1 MSESGGMHMCVC
13 VCVSMHVLLQWCG
26 AYPVSCLGR
35 PAALHTAS
43 LSLYTDVWRGTEVR
57 RCMGLAVK
65 LVLISQNYQKLQTG
79 VHNNQLCI
87 LIHEV
92 EPSMKCTHSYVC
104 RLYTVLNA
112 VYCVL
117 DIMKI

>member
-1 MSESGGMHMCVC
+1 M
-13 VCVSMHVLLQWCG
+13 
-26 AYPVSCLGR
+26 
-35 PAALHTAS
+35 
-43 LSLYTDVWRGTEVR
+43 R
-57 RCMGLAVK
+57 RCVGLAVK
-65 LVLISQNYQKLQTG
+65 LVLISQNYQKHESG
-79 VHNNQLCI
+79 MHSNQLCT